1 MIDEDSFVI
10 PESWRAVLRPR
21 RGGVP
26 GPQIEP
32 DAEAVA
38 LARQM
43 IEEARPRIDA
53 VLAHPGSERSIAEA
67 AGLHLGGVPDPLGA
81 AAVTVLVCRQAA
93 AGLDEDIWR
102 LSADAWVTEHGLPF
116 AAEAFAA
123 AGGLRAWSAGEP
135 ETLRF
140 LTPSD
145 GPFYLYWHGRQVAAD
160 RIRALLAAAGDAKH
174 REAVE
179 RLAGHR
185 RTPQQRIIVSFL
197 APDRQDW
204 VDECCADPPPDDDE
218 LRRLLWCSLGRAD
231 QVAAL
236 GHLGWS
242 ECRLPVLAT
251 LAEGIGP
258 AIAPVL
264 ADYLDRAPGVGPN
277 RSAALEVLAALPTD
291 EAFELLLERTAQK
304 QVHRALME
312 AARRF
317 PVRTLRLLGPRA
329 ADDDSAAE
337 LVDTLLHER
346 PDLVDAALPHLPREA
361 RQAVEASRAR
371 RERVPDASAEELPSF
386 LVDPPWLRR
395 RREARPPVV
404 DGLTVPGDCAVVWA
418 PGEREEWLTSSGT
431 GLDLDD
437 DRPRPEE
444 IEELLAGRMP
454 EDAGPTLLL
463 RCSRELMGPV
473 LREYVPPETKIW
485 GYADWT
491 RSIVARYETDAL
503 PLALA
508 VARLNS
514 TRFTGVLLPFRH
526 AEVARLMADRLSRG
540 RAARQMAAGW
550 FARHGTR
557 AVPPLVPAAL
567 GRPGRERR
575 DAEAALRLL
584 ASQHGADEVTRAAG
598 THGRAAAEAVAVLLA
613 ADPLEV
619 LPARPPKIG
628 AWADPADLPQVLLRD
643 RRRALPDTAVRHL
656 VTMLAMSKPDAPYAG
671 VPLVKE
677 LCDPESL
684 AEFGWALFRRWEGSD
699 AAPGDE
705 WALTQL
711 SWTGD
716 DRVVRRLP
724 AVIRPWPDLGL
735 RRLAVLGLDVLAD
748 IGTPEALARL
758 HAIGHRLRFGEAKAP
773 AREKARELAETL
785 GLTPEQVADRLTP
798 DLGLD
803 ADGTVTLDYGARR
816 FVMGFDDRLTPYVE
830 DEQGRRRKALP
841 KPAAKD
847 DPERAAAAKQRFAE
861 LRKGARDLVAEQLA
875 RLENAMLTG
884 RRWTPEEFDGLLVRH
899 PLLRHLARRLL
910 WTSEAPDGA
919 STAFRIAEDG
929 TFADV
934 DDETFTPPEGAHIA
948 LAHPARL
955 GASLKAWLET
965 FEDYQIIQPFPQLT
979 RPVHTLAE
987 TGRAT
992 GVVELLRGRH
1002 VPRGR
1007 EELLTRRGWRYD
1019 GREDGRFAL
1028 PPTSGGHYVIVDL
1041 DTLVIGH
1048 IDLTA
1053 HPVHGPRPGFG
1064 PLDPTTLSELV
1075 TDLLKAST
1083 PA

>member
-1 MIDEDSFVI
+1 MIDEDAPVI
-10 PESWRAVLRPR
+10 PGSWRAVLRPR
-21 RGGVP
+21 RGGVA
-26 GPQIEP
+26 GPEIGLDEQ
-32 DAEAVA
+32 AVA
-38 LARQM
+38 RTREM
-43 IEEARPRIDA
+43 VEEVRPRIDA
-53 VLAHPGSERSIAEA
+53 ALAHPGGERSIAEA
-67 AGLHLGGVPDPLGA
+67 AGRHLGGAPDPLGA
-81 AAVTVLVCRQAA
+81 AAVTVLVCRLDV
-93 AGLDEDIWR
+93 AGLDEEIWR
-102 LSADAWVTEHGLPF
+102 LSADAWVAEHGLPF
-116 AAEAFAA
+116 AAEAFAV
-123 AGGLRAWSAGEP
+123 AGALRAWWGGEP
-135 ETLRF
+135 EMLRF
-140 LTPSD
+140 I
-145 GPFYLYWHGRQVAAD
+145 GPGDRFDYWYGRQAAAD
-160 RIRALLAAAGDAKH
+160 RIRALLAVADDAEH

-179 RLAGHR
+179 RLARCR
-185 RTPQQRIIVSFL
+185 RTPQQRVIVSFL
-197 APDRQDW
+197 VPDRQDW
-204 VDECCADPPPDDDE
+204 VDECCADPPDDDD
-218 LRRLLWCSLGRAD
+218 LRKLLWCALGRAD
-231 QVAAL
+231 QLAAL
-236 GHLGWS
+236 GRLGQS
-242 ECRLPVLAT
+242 ECTLPVLAT
-251 LAEGIGP
+251 LAEGVGP
-258 AIAPVL
+258 AIAPLL
-264 ADYLDRAPGVGPN
+264 ADYLDRISTGYA
-277 RSAALEVLAALPTD
+277 RSAALEVLAALPAD
-291 EAFELLLERTAQK
+291 EAFGLLVERVE
-304 QVHRALME
+304 QVHVRPRLVE
-312 AARRF
+312 AMRRF
-317 PVRTLRLLGPRA
+317 PVRALRMLGPRA
-329 ADDDSAAE
+329 ADDDLAAE
-337 LVDTLLHER
+337 LVDTLVHEH
-346 PDLVDAALPHLPREA
+346 PDLVDAALPHLPEQA
-361 RQAVEASRAR
+361 RQAVESSRAR
-371 RERVPDASAEELPSF
+371 RERVRDASADELPSF

-444 IEELLAGRMP
+444 IEELRAGRMP

-514 TRFTGVLLPFRH
+514 TRFTGVLLPLRN

-557 AVPPLVPAAL
+557 AVPLLVPAAL

-584 ASQHGADEVTRAAG
+584 ASQHGAGEVTRAAG

-677 LCDPESL
+677 LCDPGSL

-699 AAPGDE
+699 AAPDDE

-785 GLTPEQVADRLTP
+785 GLTPEQVADRLMP

-830 DEQGRRRKALP
+830 DEQGRRRKTLP
-841 KPAAKD
+841 KPTAKD

-955 GASLKAWLET
+955 GASLKVWLET

-1019 GREDGRFAL
+1019 GRKDGRFAL

-1048 IDLTA
+1048 VDLTA
-1053 HPVHGPRPGFG
+1053 HPIHGPRPGFG
-1064 PLDPTTLSELV
+1064 PLDPTTLSELI